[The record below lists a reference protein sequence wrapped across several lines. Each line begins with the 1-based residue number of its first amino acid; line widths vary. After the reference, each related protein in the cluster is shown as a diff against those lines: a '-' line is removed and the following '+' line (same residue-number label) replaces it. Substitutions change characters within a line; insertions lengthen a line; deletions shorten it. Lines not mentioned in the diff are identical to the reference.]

1 MDALCQQ
8 CQQEKATVLVTD
20 NFPEK
25 RERHLCEE
33 CALREGVIF
42 KQKDNSQQILQQFI
56 KANAGI
62 EKADARTCPTCGMTL
77 KTFQKRGLLG
87 CPNDYAVFGELLT
100 PLIQRAHG
108 GATHHVGK
116 VPPGLDESARRRTS
130 LLRLN
135 RELQEA
141 VDQEDYEL
149 AADVRDQIKEI
160 ESA

>member
-1 MDALCQQ
+1 MDGLCQH

-33 CALREGVIF
+33 CALREGVLF
-42 KQKDNSQQILQQFI
+42 KQKDNSHEIYQQFI
-56 KANAGI
+56 KAKVGI
-62 EKADARTCPTCGMTL
+62 DAVSTRTCPTCGMTL
-77 KTFQKRGLLG
+77 KEFQKRGLLG
-87 CPNDYAVFGELLT
+87 CPHDYEVFGALLA
-100 PLIQRAHG
+100 PLIQRAHA

-116 VPPGLDESARRRTS
+116 VPPGLDEPARKRSS
-130 LLRLN
+130 LLRLK

-141 VDQEDYEL
+141 IEQEDYEL
-149 AADVRDQIKEI
+149 AASVRDRIKEL